1 MTTLPPCPLPLVDDA
16 LRPYIHTRQETLRIR
31 KVLAEH
37 LRAQIN
43 RQQQQHQPHQ
53 QGAESTTPIAP
64 LTLACAPPELLPED
78 SLSAFPPPAPPPELT
93 GLRRRYWEAV
103 QAHALAKRRRDA
115 LHGELDELRRASHIR
130 AAALPAKPG
139 GCLDTEP
146 HSSFPSSAAAALP
159 DGSSDVQNYIA
170 LLHQRRRH
178 AKLQILLDALDRIA
192 DAAGDDDAQPNPLQR
207 EARQWVKEKLGDAP
221 VPPPE
226 IAGESS
232 SGGGGDAAAIA
243 AAEDAVR
250 NHVLRLKKE
259 LLLAK
264 QSLDAET
271 TQRGR
276 AADAGPAAALPVQ
289 GSIGKASAVEAQVAA
304 LRAARDELIA
314 WIEGELAKMAD
325 ESLLSVGTAA
335 GATPQRSSEQA
346 SSADDDEDDDA
357 PIQDR
362 VEALYARYVSARAAL
377 VAAVDAATAAAKD
390 VTPASTLP
398 ATAPP
403 DQPQAQPQPQPPT
416 LPPSAVLPFT
426 PALLRAAADERLLA
440 QQTTYLRHR
449 VAAAQQDARASMD
462 RLASESHLVAPGDAE
477 AIGALAWARAASG
490 KAAEADGA
498 VAALLEEGVARVDG
512 ARAVLAELEGR
523 RVAFGRVRGEV

>member
-1 MTTLPPCPLPLVDDA
+1 
-16 LRPYIHTRQETLRIR
+16 
-31 KVLAEH
+31 
-37 LRAQIN
+37 
-43 RQQQQHQPHQ
+43 
-53 QGAESTTPIAP
+53 
-64 LTLACAPPELLPED
+64 
-78 SLSAFPPPAPPPELT
+78 
-93 GLRRRYWEAV
+93 
-103 QAHALAKRRRDA
+103 
-115 LHGELDELRRASHIR
+115 
-130 AAALPAKPG
+130 
-139 GCLDTEP
+139 
-146 HSSFPSSAAAALP
+146 
-159 DGSSDVQNYIA
+159 
-170 LLHQRRRH
+170 
-178 AKLQILLDALDRIA
+178 
-192 DAAGDDDAQPNPLQR
+192 
-207 EARQWVKEKLGDAP
+207 
-221 VPPPE
+221 
-226 IAGESS
+226 
-232 SGGGGDAAAIA
+232 
-243 AAEDAVR
+243 
-250 NHVLRLKKE
+250 
-259 LLLAK
+259 
-264 QSLDAET
+264 
-271 TQRGR
+271 
-276 AADAGPAAALPVQ
+276 
-289 GSIGKASAVEAQVAA
+289 
-304 LRAARDELIA
+304 
-314 WIEGELAKMAD
+314 MAD

-335 GATPQRSSEQA
+335 GATPQRPSEQA
-346 SSADDDEDDDA
+346 GSADDEEDDDA

-490 KAAEADGA
+490 RAAEADGA
-498 VAALLEEGVARVDG
+498 VAALLEEGCARVDG